1 MINITFGG
9 ETLDEAKEDFCRI
22 GRGLFNLEISE
33 TSADTAGGNRS
44 LDTAEIEPPTPARRR
59 RGRQAAAAG
68 AAAPP
73 ETEPEAENLD
83 PGDLRTK
90 VIDLLQQCYR
100 HNKIGA
106 SEVVDLQKQYDVK
119 RFAEVPDAKLAKLYD
134 QAKALW
140 AKLNGAAAPA
150 AAAAA
155 DTGPF

>member
-33 TSADTAGGNRS
+33 TSAGTAGGNG
-44 LDTAEIEPPTPARRR
+44 LDTAEIEPPTPTRRR
-59 RGRQAAAAG
+59 RGREAAAAG

-73 ETEPEAENLD
+73 EAEPLD
-83 PGDLRTK
+83 AGDLRTK

-100 HNKIGA
+100 HSKEGA
-106 SEVVDLQKQYDVK
+106 SKVVDLQKQYDVK

-140 AKLNGAAAPA
+140 AELNGAAAPA

>member
-1 MINITFGG
+1 MINITLGG

-33 TSADTAGGNRS
+33 TSAGTAGGNG
-44 LDTAEIEPPTPARRR
+44 LDTAEIEPPTPTRRR
-59 RGRQAAAAG
+59 RGREAAAAG

-73 ETEPEAENLD
+73 EDEPLD
-83 PGDLRTK
+83 AGDLRTK

-106 SEVVDLQKQYDVK
+106 AKVVDLQKQYDVK

-140 AKLNGAAAPA
+140 AELNGATAPA

>member
-1 MINITFGG
+1 MQYIARGDNVAELKEDLQRAVIMLDGVG
-9 ETLDEAKEDFCRI
+9 ETYA
-22 GRGLFNLEISE
+22 S
-33 TSADTAGGNRS
+33 TAGGNG
-44 LDTAEIEPPTPARRR
+44 LDTAEIEPPAPTRRR
-59 RGRQAAAAG
+59 RGREAAATT
-68 AAAPP
+68 PP
-73 ETEPEAENLD
+73 SEAEDEPLD
-83 PGDLRTK
+83 AGDQRTK

-106 SEVVDLQKQYDVK
+106 SKVVDLQKQYDVK

-140 AKLNGAAAPA
+140 AELNGATAPA

>member
-1 MINITFGG
+1 LINITFGG

-33 TSADTAGGNRS
+33 TSAGTAGGNG
-44 LDTAEIEPPTPARRR
+44 LDTAEIEPPTPTRRR
-59 RGRQAAAAG
+59 RGREAAATT
-68 AAAPP
+68 PP
-73 ETEPEAENLD
+73 SEAEDEPLD
-83 PGDLRTK
+83 AGDLRTK

-100 HNKIGA
+100 HSKIGA
-106 SEVVDLQKQYDVK
+106 AKVVDLQKQYDVK

-140 AKLNGAAAPA
+140 AELNGAAAAPTA
-150 AAAAA
+150 T

>member
-9 ETLDEAKEDFCRI
+9 ENLDEAKEDFCRI

-33 TSADTAGGNRS
+33 TSAGTAGGNG
-44 LDTAEIEPPTPARRR
+44 LDTAEIEPPTPTRRR
-59 RGRQAAAAG
+59 RGREAAAAG

-73 ETEPEAENLD
+73 EAEPEAENLD

-106 SEVVDLQKQYDVK
+106 AKVVDLQKQYDVK

-140 AKLNGAAAPA
+140 AELNGAAAPA